1 MNKNILILIFWF
13 SNRFPFISMGANN
26 LHKFD
31 GTSITEI
38 VGDDVFF
45 EIVEPEELSYTYRT
59 RPAKNFGTKFNV
71 NFSHGVIPLVPVDP
85 ADGCSWPDN
94 ANDLRGNIV
103 LAERGECSFL
113 SKAIKAEQVGAVA
126 IIIADYDVKNDDLY
140 VEMIDDKTLRKTNI
154 PATFLVGRNGYI
166 IRKTLKK
173 LRLKQAL
180 IRIPL
185 NMTHVPVHKMRQPP
199 WVPW

>member
-154 PATFLVGRNGYI
+154 PATFLVGRNG
-166 IRKTLKK
+166 
-173 LRLKQAL
+173 
-180 IRIPL
+180 
-185 NMTHVPVHKMRQPP
+185 
-199 WVPW
+199 